1 MTFTPLLREGKNM
14 STLTTF
20 LDRFEKNIQEI
31 CELNEI
37 RKQLEARHR
46 AFQSAIYTAF
56 NSPPKTSESAEDY
69 VRRMA
74 ADKTALE
81 GRRRELVAI
90 TTAIDENPLPR
101 SSDETY
107 EEYALRL
114 GDYLAGIIKALSS
127 RGQFDGE
134 TTEFLRK
141 VLSERQLSATA
152 IAERDARIARL
163 ETRESELNDLHD
175 TIDSLPGFPMQPPET
190 YAEYLQRLAAANTL
204 NDERATAMD
213 NHLQAIEK
221 AILKADAFRKLPKE
235 SFAEYITRL
244 AADRARLAA
253 DLEHLKE
260 STQETTQRLRAQLDG
275 NNQQYAESMAV
286 IDDLRKQRDEWTEHK
301 YLVHFEPG
309 AHGLSWAV
317 VDKGVIAEISPFL
330 SGSDV
335 RGLSAPK
342 PQIGLWFTRVVHKP
356 CPNSL
361 QSMQVE
367 MPVVIRAIENAE
379 AAKAAV
385 NMDAEISKLATER
398 DNFRAR
404 WEESLAERDRAVDE
418 ARRTSETNQALHGE
432 VTLRSQILARI
443 MIDPSTDK
451 LFNDREWN
459 AAARKVL
466 IEARGMVSD
475 TPSDHARE
483 RYASEVKEMLR
494 PYAE

>member
-14 STLTTF
+14 GILTTF
-20 LDRFEKNIQEI
+20 LDRLEKKTEEI

-56 NSPPKTSESAEDY
+56 NSHPKTNESAEDY

-74 ADKTALE
+74 ADKFALE

-90 TTAIDENPLPR
+90 TTAIEEIPLPR
-101 SSDETY
+101 PADESY
-107 EEYALRL
+107 EQYILRL
-114 GDYLAGIIKALSS
+114 GDYIRAVSSALKEL
-127 RGQFDGE
+127 GPCDGE
-134 TTEFLRK
+134 TIADSIHRMRR
-141 VLSERQLSATA
+141 ERNN
-152 IAERDARIARL
+152 AERKMAELEDSHARTIEQANARIAKL
-163 ETRESELNDLHD
+163 ETRESDLNALHD
-175 TIDSLPGFPMQPPET
+175 AIESLPGFPMQPPES
-190 YAEYLQRLAAANTL
+190 YAEYLQRLAA
-204 NDERATAMD
+204 DRAA
-213 NHLQAIEK
+213 
-221 AILKADAFRKLPKE
+221 LKSYNEDGSKELADAREKN
-235 SFAEYITRL
+235 
-244 AADRARLAA
+244 
-253 DLEHLKE
+253 H
-260 STQETTQRLRAQLDG
+260 RLRDVLDRSNQDESESRAMIANLEAQL
-275 NNQQYAESMAV
+275 
-286 IDDLRKQRDEWTEHK
+286 
-301 YLVHFEPG
+301 
-309 AHGLSWAV
+309 
-317 VDKGVIAEISPFL
+317 
-330 SGSDV
+330 
-335 RGLSAPK
+335 
-342 PQIGLWFTRVVHKP
+342 
-356 CPNSL
+356 
-361 QSMQVE
+361 
-367 MPVVIRAIENAE
+367 AE
-379 AAKAAV
+379 A
-385 NMDAEISKLATER
+385 SKER

>member
-90 TTAIDENPLPR
+90 TTAIDEIPLPR
-101 SSDETY
+101 PEDESY
-107 EEYALRL
+107 EQYILRL
-114 GDYLAGIIKALSS
+114 GDYIRAVSSALNEL
-127 RGQFDGE
+127 GPCDGE
-134 TTEFLRK
+134 TIADSIHRMRR
-141 VLSERQLSATA
+141 ERNN
-152 IAERDARIARL
+152 AERKMAELEDSHARTIEQANARIAKL
-163 ETRESELNDLHD
+163 ETRESELNALHD
-175 TIDSLPGFPMQPPET
+175 AIESLPGFPMQPQES
-190 YAEYLQRLAAANTL
+190 YAAYLQRLAA
-204 NDERATAMD
+204 D
-213 NHLQAIEK
+213 
-221 AILKADAFRKLPKE
+221 
-235 SFAEYITRL
+235 
-244 AADRARLAA
+244 
-253 DLEHLKE
+253 
-260 STQETTQRLRAQLDG
+260 RAQL
-275 NNQQYAESMAV
+275 
-286 IDDLRKQRDEWTEHK
+286 
-301 YLVHFEPG
+301 
-309 AHGLSWAV
+309 
-317 VDKGVIAEISPFL
+317 
-330 SGSDV
+330 
-335 RGLSAPK
+335 
-342 PQIGLWFTRVVHKP
+342 
-356 CPNSL
+356 
-361 QSMQVE
+361 
-367 MPVVIRAIENAE
+367 AE
-379 AAKAAV
+379 AAQNTCSNGELAEALRERDMARTELASEREQLNTNKMLQLNLVHQRDGAL
-385 NMDAEISKLATER
+385 DATKSAQSER

-418 ARRTSETNQALHGE
+418 ARRTSEANQAMQGD

-451 LFNDREWN
+451 LFNDRDWN

-466 IEARGMVSD
+466 IEARGMVGD
-475 TPSDHARE
+475 TATDRARE